1 MADSRLP
8 VPHVTAAS
16 PQEYAAIPQAYAS
29 PGISLQQIFSIVW
42 AYRRITIGVVLA
54 AVVIAVIVTKLSP
67 RSYQATATLMVNYEV
82 NDPLGGKDFPVG
94 LMGSYMSTQIQLIKS
109 PAILMPVVD
118 RLDLANN
125 EDYVAGFDGEHG
137 TAEQWAKDQLARKL
151 IVDQGEWGS
160 QLIYIGYV
168 ADSAPEAARVANTV
182 AEVYA
187 EQQSQ
192 RLNGP
197 ASERGRRYTEQ
208 LKTLRAQ
215 VDEAQNQL
223 TEFRQRTGLLGN
235 EDDIDLALERLSNL
249 QQRLLEAQQQH
260 RAAEAA
266 LIGAPGTR
274 NSVVDS
280 PSVRDLR
287 SEIASKRARLAELQT
302 TLGPRHPQIIE
313 LQSQLA
319 SAQGALNAETQVYT
333 GNAQTQVDSA
343 RKLEAQLS
351 AAVDAERAKVLK
363 HRKLV
368 DESAQYELALK
379 SAQTL
384 YERALDG
391 YDQIALSS
399 GGDYNNVSTVSEAT
413 PPVKPTKPKPL
424 LNLAAALVLGGFF
437 GLIGPMVYEFF
448 FRRVRCRDDFD
459 RDFGVPVLVEF
470 GPHPMGASA

>member
-1 MADSRLP
+1 M
-8 VPHVTAAS
+8 
-16 PQEYAAIPQAYAS
+16 
-29 PGISLQQIFSIVW
+29 
-42 AYRRITIGVVLA
+42 
-54 AVVIAVIVTKLSP
+54 
-67 RSYQATATLMVNYEV
+67 
-82 NDPLGGKDFPVG
+82 
-94 LMGSYMSTQIQLIKS
+94 
-109 PAILMPVVD
+109 
-118 RLDLANN
+118 
-125 EDYVAGFDGEHG
+125 
-137 TAEQWAKDQLARKL
+137 
-151 IVDQGEWGS
+151 
-160 QLIYIGYV
+160 
-168 ADSAPEAARVANTV
+168 
-182 AEVYA
+182 
-187 EQQSQ
+187 
-192 RLNGP
+192 
-197 ASERGRRYTEQ
+197 
-208 LKTLRAQ
+208 
-215 VDEAQNQL
+215 
-223 TEFRQRTGLLGN
+223 
-235 EDDIDLALERLSNL
+235 
-249 QQRLLEAQQQH
+249 
-260 RAAEAA
+260 
-266 LIGAPGTR
+266 
-274 NSVVDS
+274 
-280 PSVRDLR
+280 
-287 SEIASKRARLAELQT
+287 QT